1 MMDRKSVL
9 MCVLTLLILAYVA
22 VAVPFTHVMAAKAK
36 ITGLQIVLSD
46 PDSRFVT
53 AADIVRDCHLDHD
66 SIEGMLR
73 RNFDLYGLEARLA
86 SSDRIQSVN
95 ANILTDGTVRLQV
108 QPMVPVARVS
118 TRRAA
123 PTTSTARARK

>member
-22 VAVPFTHVMAAKAK
+22 VAVPFTHAMAAKAK

-73 RNFDLYGLEARLA
+73 LNFDLY
-86 SSDRIQSVN
+86 
-95 ANILTDGTVRLQV
+95 
-108 QPMVPVARVS
+108 
-118 TRRAA
+118 
-123 PTTSTARARK
+123 